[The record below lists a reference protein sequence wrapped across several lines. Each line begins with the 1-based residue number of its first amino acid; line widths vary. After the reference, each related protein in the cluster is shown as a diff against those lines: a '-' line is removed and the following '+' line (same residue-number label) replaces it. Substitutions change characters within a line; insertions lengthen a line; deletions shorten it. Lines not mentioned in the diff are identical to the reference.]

1 VAETLVIG
9 YGSPIRG
16 DDAVGPLA
24 ADRLADMALGPG
36 ITVLAR
42 HILTA
47 DLVPDI
53 AAARRVVFIDAA
65 ASGRPGEIR
74 RRPLAPNRDA
84 LSSMAHFLDPGELL
98 AWTQALC
105 DQVPEAYLVTMT
117 GADFDYAA
125 YELTA
130 TAQECIGRLI
140 QQVLDLVLPER
151 TDVTA

>member
-1 VAETLVIG
+1 VTEALVIG

-24 ADRLADMALGPG
+24 ADRLAGMVLGPEV
-36 ITVLAR
+36 TVLAR

-53 AAARRVVFIDAA
+53 AAAGRVVFIDAA
-65 ASGRPGEIR
+65 ATGRPGEVR
-74 RRPLAPNRDA
+74 CRPLAPNRDA
-84 LSSMAHFLDPGELL
+84 LSSMAHFLDPAELL
-98 AWTQALC
+98 AWTQALY
-105 DQVPEAYLVTMT
+105 DRVPEAYLVTMT

-130 TAQECIGRLI
+130 TAQECMGRLI
-140 QQVLDLVLPER
+140 EQVLDLVLAER
-151 TDVTA
+151 LEATG